1 MFHNDS
7 NLDAEDGGECRNL
20 SVFVVKKTGVTDST
34 IEDQNNHQEEM
45 PNSSTYSNRIINV
58 VSKNELPPGNQ
69 FDNLPSNQSTSTA
82 SSPILNSKKSFV
94 VQALVEDIPKTSTSS
109 NRIINVKAMP
119 KTSRNESPPP
129 ETQFDDIASN
139 QMTNKIP
146 KTSTSS
152 IRIINVEEMPKTSTH
167 SNRIINIVS

>member
-20 SVFVVKKTGVTDST
+20 SVFVVKKTDVKDSP

-45 PNSSTYSNRIINV
+45 PNSSTYSNRIIN
-58 VSKNELPPGNQ
+58 ELPPGNQ
-69 FDNLPSNQSTSTA
+69 FDNLPSNQSTS
-82 SSPILNSKKSFV
+82 FD

-109 NRIINVKAMP
+109 NRIINVKEMP
-119 KTSRNESPPP
+119 KTSRNESTPP

-139 QMTNKIP
+139 QMTNNIP